1 MIYDLKNPYDIG
13 KFKDRVVEL
22 INQRAVVD
30 LTKKNPNRS
39 LSQNAYL
46 HLILGFFAVE
56 YGCSLDEVKL
66 DFFKRKCNKETFE
79 RRVTNK
85 QGIEIT
91 TLRSSADLDTMEM
104 TTAIERFRNWSVSV
118 AGIYLP
124 SPNEDQ
130 FLIYVSQEIERNKAY
145 I

>member
-22 INQRAVVD
+22 VNQRAVVD

-46 HLILGFFAVE
+46 HVILGFFASE
-56 YGCSLDEVKL
+56 LGYTLEEVKQGI
-66 DFFKRKCNKETFE
+66 FKQICNKETFV
-79 RRVTNK
+79 RN
-85 QGIEIT
+85 IEVCGKPIEY
-91 TLRSSADLDTMEM
+91 LRSSKDLDSQEM
-104 TTAIERFRNWSVSV
+104 TTAIERFRNWSSLE

-124 SPNEDQ
+124 SADEKHFITHMQ
-130 FLIYVSQEIERNKAY
+130 KELRRYKQWI
-145 I
+145 